1 MLLAMRPAASS
12 LLRTLSTR
20 RPAAAQRTLSTAAPL
35 RPSRANAENFIAQ
48 VLQNPKPVVLD
59 CQADWCGPCKTL
71 APILEAEI
79 AKTQGKVLLATLDVD
94 AEQELSGRL
103 GVQQLPTAM
112 GFCGGTVPKDGAGNP
127 LVLVGA
133 VPQPQVAQFVT
144 LLASLAP
151 AEGELPEDA
160 QKARVQAF
168 QLLDSG
174 NVPGAAGAFQGE
186 YTRLRTMD
194 ENDRARAANNP
205 AAPRKSR
212 GVEPLEY
219 DSDRPESIEMAW
231 CLYGLARCALENS
244 PSEPEAADQ
253 ILGALRDKRRKNVI
267 DKEPNLKA
275 AVSRLALALD
285 GDAGDDDPLSVA
297 RRIFATGDVEGALDR
312 ALRRRQGRGGRR
324 AGGGGAA
331 RDDHRRRM
339 PASSNAAATGGARF
353 TAPGFGAFT
362 AGEHGDRHP
371 PPDPRA
377 GDGRRMR
384 ARKSFERAL
393 LGPRRRRGGRPC

>member
-1 MLLAMRPAASS
+1 VQQLAYQEMLLA
-12 LLRTLSTR
+12 TLR
-20 RPAAAQRTLSTAAPL
+20 RPAAALRPLSTLQRKLSTAAPFA
-35 RPSRANAENFIAQ
+35 ANAENFIAK

-103 GVQQLPTAM
+103 GVQQLPTVM
-112 GFCGGTVPKDGAGNP
+112 GFAGGTVPKDGAGNP

-133 VPQPQVAQFVT
+133 VPQPQVAQFVS

-151 AEGELPEDA
+151 NDGELPEDA
-160 QKARVQAF
+160 TQARVQAF

-174 NVPGAAGAFQGE
+174 NVPGAAEAFQGE

-194 ENDRARAANNP
+194 ENDRAKVAADP

-231 CLYGLARCALENS
+231 CLYGLARCALENA

-267 DKEPNLKA
+267 DKEANLKA
-275 AVSRLALALD
+275 AVSRLSLALD
-285 GDAGDDDPLSVA
+285 GDAGNDDPLSAA
-297 RRIFATGDVEGALDR
+297 RRVFASGDVEGALDR
-312 ALRRRQGRGGRR
+312 ALDAVKAAPGDDERE
-324 AGGGGAA
+324 AA
-331 RDDHRRRM
+331 RELCVTIIDAM
-339 PASSNAAATGGARF
+339 G
-353 TAPGFGAFT
+353 PGK
-362 AGEHGDRHP
+362 ESL
-371 PPDPRA
+371 
-377 GDGRRMR
+377 R
-384 ARKSFERAL
+384 ARKKLASVLF
-393 LGPRRRRGGRPC
+393 

>member
-1 MLLAMRPAASS
+1 MLA
-12 LLRTLSTR
+12 TLR
-20 RPAAAQRTLSTAAPL
+20 RPAAALATMRRPAARLRTLSTAAPFA
-35 RPSRANAENFIAQ
+35 PFAANAENFIAQ

-103 GVQQLPTAM
+103 GVQQLPTVM

-133 VPQPQVAQFVT
+133 VPQPQVAQFVA

-151 AEGELPEDA
+151 ADGELPEDA

-174 NVPGAAGAFQGE
+174 NVPGAAEAFQGE

-285 GDAGDDDPLSVA
+285 GDAGNDDPLSVA
-297 RRIFATGDVEGALDR
+297 RRIFASGDVEGALDH
-312 ALRRRQGRGGRR
+312 ALDAVKAASGDDERE
-324 AGGGGAA
+324 AA
-331 RDDHRRRM
+331 RELCVTIIDAM
-339 PASSNAAATGGARF
+339 G
-353 TAPGFGAFT
+353 PGK
-362 AGEHGDRHP
+362 ESL
-371 PPDPRA
+371 
-377 GDGRRMR
+377 R
-384 ARKSFERAL
+384 ARKKLASVLF
-393 LGPRRRRGGRPC
+393 

>member
-1 MLLAMRPAASS
+1 MLLA
-12 LLRTLSTR
+12 TLR
-20 RPAAAQRTLSTAAPL
+20 RPAARLRTLSTAAPFA
-35 RPSRANAENFIAQ
+35 ANAENFIAQ

-103 GVQQLPTAM
+103 GVQQLPTVM

-133 VPQPQVAQFVT
+133 VPQPQVAQFVAS
-144 LLASLAP
+144 LASLAP

-174 NVPGAAGAFQGE
+174 NVPGAAEAFQGE

-194 ENDRARAANNP
+194 EKDRAKAAADP

-219 DSDRPESIEMAW
+219 DSDRPESVEMAW
-231 CLYGLARCALENS
+231 SVRARGCALK
-244 PSEPEAADQ
+244 PSVGAGGRRLNCAAM
-253 ILGALRDKRRKNVI
+253 DKRRKNVI

-275 AVSRLALALD
+275 ASADYRRD

-297 RRIFATGDVEGALDR
+297 AEYPHGDVEGVR
-312 ALRRRQGRGGRR
+312 
-324 AGGGGAA
+324 
-331 RDDHRRRM
+331 
-339 PASSNAAATGGARF
+339 
-353 TAPGFGAFT
+353 
-362 AGEHGDRHP
+362 
-371 PPDPRA
+371 
-377 GDGRRMR
+377 
-384 ARKSFERAL
+384 
-393 LGPRRRRGGRPC
+393 

>member
-1 MLLAMRPAASS
+1 MLIAMRPAASS
-12 LLRTLSTR
+12 LLRTPSTR
-20 RPAAAQRTLSTAAPL
+20 PTARLVRQLSTAAPFA
-35 RPSRANAENFIAQ
+35 PFAANAENFIAQ
-48 VLQNPKPVVLD
+48 VLQNPQPVVLD

-71 APILEAEI
+71 APILEAEV

-103 GVQQLPTAM
+103 GVQQLPTVM
-112 GFCGGTVPKDGAGNP
+112 GFAGGTVPKDGAGNP

-133 VPQPQVAQFVT
+133 VPQPQVAQFVA

-160 QKARVQAF
+160 TQARVQAF
-168 QLLDSG
+168 QLLDQG
-174 NVPGAAGAFQGE
+174 DVPGAAEAFQGE

-194 ENDRARAANNP
+194 ENDRARAANDP

-231 CLYGLARCALENS
+231 CLYGLARCALENT

-285 GDAGDDDPLSVA
+285 GDAGDDDPLSAA
-297 RRIFATGDVEGALDR
+297 RRTFASGDVNGALDR
-312 ALRRRQGRGGRR
+312 ALDVVKAAASDEERE
-324 AGGGGAA
+324 AA
-331 RDDHRRRM
+331 RELCVTLCVTIIDAM
-339 PASSNAAATGGARF
+339 G
-353 TAPGFGAFT
+353 PGK
-362 AGEHGDRHP
+362 ESL
-371 PPDPRA
+371 
-377 GDGRRMR
+377 R
-384 ARKSFERAL
+384 ARKKLASVLF
-393 LGPRRRRGGRPC
+393 

>member
-1 MLLAMRPAASS
+1 M
-12 LLRTLSTR
+12 
-20 RPAAAQRTLSTAAPL
+20 
-35 RPSRANAENFIAQ
+35 
-48 VLQNPKPVVLD
+48 VLD

-103 GVQQLPTAM
+103 GVQQLPTVM

-127 LVLVGA
+127 LVLGGA
-133 VPQPQVAQFVT
+133 VPQPQVGQFVG

-174 NVPGAAGAFQGE
+174 NVPGAAEAFQGE

-194 ENDRARAANNP
+194 ENDRAKAAADP

-285 GDAGDDDPLSVA
+285 GDAGNDDPLSVA
-297 RRIFATGDVEGALDR
+297 RRIFATGDVEGALDK
-312 ALRRRQGRGGRR
+312 ALDAVKAASGDERE
-324 AGGGGAA
+324 AA
-331 RDDHRRRM
+331 RELCVTIIDAM
-339 PASSNAAATGGARF
+339 G
-353 TAPGFGAFT
+353 PGK
-362 AGEHGDRHP
+362 ESL
-371 PPDPRA
+371 
-377 GDGRRMR
+377 R
-384 ARKSFERAL
+384 ARKKLASVLF
-393 LGPRRRRGGRPC
+393 